1 MNYLRSFLAPR
12 PACAPAARL
21 RVETLEER
29 AMPSGTEWLLRLQG
43 LTGTTIA
50 EQMDEARALIEAAHI
65 QDVEIDVV
73 DHATLDGNIVIET
86 PERTPLEVIRRR
98 LSCHG
103 PTPRPFFAL
112 NSSMVR

>member
-1 MNYLRSFLAPR
+1 
-12 PACAPAARL
+12 CAPAARL

-86 PERTPLEVIRRR
+86 PERTPLEVLQDKFQVLPGFIDVQ
-98 LSCHG
+98 
-103 PTPRPFFAL
+103 PFAGEEVAPNDL
-112 NSSMVR
+112 DGG